1 MNPVIKTAIAIVG
14 TQKELA
20 KACGVS
26 QAAVQKWLHGKA
38 KVAPQ
43 NVASLVDAT
52 GGVSD
57 STRPSRLVPKSGKS
71 RLVTLLFKNQPL
83 RS

>member
-1 MNPVIKTAIAIVG
+1 MNKAIKAAIAIVG

-43 NVASLVDAT
+43 NVASLVAAT
-52 GGVSD
+52 GGKVGAYQI
-57 STRPSRLVPKSGKS
+57 RPDLPG
-71 RLVTLLFKNQPL
+71 LFPPPEKAA
-83 RS
+83 

>member
-1 MNPVIKTAIAIVG
+1 MNHVIKTAIAIVG

-26 QAAVQKWLHGKA
+26 QAAVQKWLHNKA

-43 NVASLVDAT
+43 NVAPIVKATDGKVQAYQIRPDLPSLFPHPTKAA
-52 GGVSD
+52 
-57 STRPSRLVPKSGKS
+57 
-71 RLVTLLFKNQPL
+71 
-83 RS
+83 

>member
-1 MNPVIKTAIAIVG
+1 MNHVIKTAIAIVG

-26 QAAVQKWLHGKA
+26 QAAVQKWLHNKA

-43 NVASLVDAT
+43 NVASLVEAT
-52 GGVSD
+52 QGQIKAYQV
-57 STRPSRLVPKSGKS
+57 RPDLPNLFPKSE
-71 RLVTLLFKNQPL
+71 TE
-83 RS
+83 

>member
-26 QAAVQKWLHGKA
+26 QAAVQKWLHNKA

-52 GGVSD
+52 GGKIKAHQI
-57 STRPSRLVPKSGKS
+57 RPDLPA
-71 RLVTLLFKNQPL
+71 LFPNPNKVA
-83 RS
+83 

>member
-43 NVASLVDAT
+43 NVASIVDAT
-52 GGVSD
+52 GGQIKAYQV
-57 STRPSRLVPKSGKS
+57 RPDLPG
-71 RLVTLLFKNQPL
+71 LFPNPDKAA
-83 RS
+83 

>member
-52 GGVSD
+52 GGKVKAYQI
-57 STRPSRLVPKSGKS
+57 RPDLPG
-71 RLVTLLFKNQPL
+71 LFPNPEKAA
-83 RS
+83 